1 MSNIVQKIHKKNT
14 TSRNVF
20 DISNNVQFTT
30 CPGILLPVRTDE
42 ALPGDEFRFSVS
54 AFARTVQMVV
64 PSFARVKA
72 HIDNFFVPYRLLGT
86 DYQSIIV
93 GDNRGMVGNYSNSSY
108 TERVGVLPRVNG
120 SVLTGACNQTGNSDA
135 QGIQYAVTSRI
146 LANALG
152 YGIGAVSTNMGLAST
167 STQKMLSDGS
177 LGSAAAASTF
187 GKIASGSYTGASLY
201 YNLLPFQAY
210 QKIYQD
216 YYRNKLWEKENKQSY
231 FFGPDRD
238 NTDLDVGTLVNTG
251 MIEMRYHDFEKDR
264 ITGIIPDE
272 NSILT
277 DGVSAYAQDIIS
289 ALPFGLDSE
298 LSLGS
303 QQVPSSLTIG
313 AYLGDNVSSPSVPSS
328 GSSVMSS
335 RVFRSVD
342 GEIKGNSS
350 YQDLSPILSRL
361 SALSL
366 RRLQAFQKF
375 AEITDLNKS
384 DYKHQIKAH
393 FNFNVPDLNSDYCD
407 FIGGCDIPL
416 NISDVENTN
425 GASVDGATNSL
436 GYLAGKG
443 TLSGNSSG
451 FSYKCKEHGII
462 MSILYVLP
470 QVDYLNVFTDRSTM
484 RLGRYDFA
492 IPEFDDLG
500 FEPVR
505 VLDVYNSS
513 MTYDGGFSITDANPA
528 RVIGYLPRYWYY
540 KTKVDAN
547 YSPAFRADVNGT
559 SSSTLNYNSYI
570 VPFPYSWFL
579 SNCVAGTT
587 YRGLKVPVNILKGLF
602 PLEIDTTSAAIFA
615 DTCPF
620 IFTIH
625 YQASVM
631 RSLSVD
637 GLPY

>member
-1 MSNIVQKIHKKNT
+1 MSSIVQKIHKKNSV
-14 TSRNVF
+14 SRNVF
-20 DISNNVQFTT
+20 DLSNNVQFTT
-30 CPGILLPVRTDE
+30 CPGMLLPVRTDE
-42 ALPGDEFRFSVS
+42 TLPGDEFRFSIS

-72 HIDNFFVPYRLLGT
+72 HIDSFFVPYRLLGT

-93 GDNRGMVGNYSNSSY
+93 GDNRGMIGNYNGGSY
-108 TERVGVLPRVNG
+108 TDRVGYLPRVSN
-120 SVLTGACNQTGNSDA
+120 SILDASLSQTTNTDA
-135 QGIQYAVTSRI
+135 QGINYAVTSRI

-152 YGIGAVSTNMGLAST
+152 YGFGALSVDQVRYSTDGNL
-167 STQKMLSDGS
+167 LSDGS
-177 LGSAAAASTF
+177 LGSSVNSTDF
-187 GKIASGSYTGASLY
+187 GDTTSSNSLY
-201 YNLLPFQAY
+201 FNLLPFQAY

-216 YYRNKLWEKENKQSY
+216 YYRNKLWEKENRSAY
-231 FFGPDRD
+231 FFGPDMD
-238 NTDLDVGTLVNTG
+238 NSLLTVSRLVNTG
-251 MIEMRYHDFEKDR
+251 LIEMRYHDFEKDR

-277 DGVSAYAQDIIS
+277 DGVSAYAQDIVS
-289 ALPFGLDSE
+289 ALPLGLDS
-298 LSLGS
+298 LVSLGS
-303 QQVPSSLTIG
+303 DQVPSSSTRIP
-313 AYLGDNVSSPSVPSS
+313 NVNHNATGVTVAQSNVTS
-328 GSSVMSS
+328 GKLISDENNGVLSNGYTGSD
-335 RVFRSVD
+335 F
-342 GEIKGNSS
+342 
-350 YQDLSPILSRL
+350 SPILNRL

-375 AEITDLNKS
+375 AEITDLSKS

-407 FIGGCDIPL
+407 YIGGCDIPL

-425 GASVDGATNSL
+425 GASVSGTTNSL
-436 GYLAGKG
+436 GYLGGKG
-443 TLSGNSSG
+443 TMSGNSSS

-462 MSILYVLP
+462 MIILYILP
-470 QVDYLNVFTDRSTM
+470 QVDYLNVFTDRSTL
-484 RLGRYDFA
+484 RFGRYDFA

-505 VLDVYNSS
+505 MLDVYNTLVTEDVNSS
-513 MTYDGGFSITDANPA
+513 SIEFNPA

-540 KTKVDAN
+540 KTKVDCN
-547 YSPAFRADVNGT
+547 YSPAFRRSST
-559 SSSTLNYNSYI
+559 PISSSSLNYGSYI
-570 VPFPYSWFL
+570 VPFPYYSFL
-579 SNCVAGTT
+579 ENCAAGTT
-587 YRGLKVPVNILKGLF
+587 YRGLKVPINILKSLF
-602 PLEIDTTSAAIFA
+602 PLEVDTTSATSFA

-625 YQASVM
+625 FQASVM